1 VSNTVEDDI
10 LATIISPVVVGQII
24 DKDDG
29 TREIVTWVGNNDGE
43 INVITE
49 VLAGK
54 GRYYSVDHN
63 HKLVDAIGR
72 PVTWSKR

>member
-1 VSNTVEDDI
+1 
-10 LATIISPVVVGQII
+10 
-24 DKDDG
+24 
-29 TREIVTWVGNNDGE
+29 VTWVGNNDGE